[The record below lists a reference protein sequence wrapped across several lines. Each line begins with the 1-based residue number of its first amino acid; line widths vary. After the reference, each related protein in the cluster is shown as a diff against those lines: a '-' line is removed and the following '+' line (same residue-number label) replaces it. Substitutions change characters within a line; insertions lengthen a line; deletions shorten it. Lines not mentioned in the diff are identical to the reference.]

1 MRRVRLDGVSRTFVS
16 VVMPAYNEEQIL
28 AGTVRAV
35 QEQLPSEHEI
45 VVVDDGSND
54 GTWDTITTLSEV
66 DRRIRGIRL
75 SRNFGKEAAIA
86 AGLEHARGD
95 AAVVMDCDLQ
105 HPPQLLGEMIG
116 IWQRG
121 EAEVVEAFKRT
132 RGPFASRMF
141 YSLFERL
148 SGIDLAGASDF
159 KLLDRRVLRT
169 YNDLRER
176 NVFFRGLTAWLGF
189 RRAVVHFDVP
199 ARTGGGSRWTRMKLV
214 ALAVTAILAFSPI
227 PLFIVLGLAAIF
239 FVVSVLLGVWAL
251 YLWWV
256 HQAVSGFTT
265 VILLILMSGSMILAG
280 LGVIGLY
287 LAKIYDEVRGRPRS
301 VVSESTDEALHS
313 SSDASSH
320 SRASTA
326 QMSRSAS

>member
-1 MRRVRLDGVSRTFVS
+1 MSRQSVSI
-16 VVMPAYNEEQIL
+16 VMPAFNEEQVL

-35 QEQLPSEHEI
+35 QEQLPGEHEI
-45 VVVDDGSND
+45 VIVDDGSSD
-54 GTWDTITTLSEV
+54 GTWDAIGALAKADPRV
-66 DRRIRGIRL
+66 RGVRL

-86 AGLEHARGD
+86 AGLERARCD
-95 AAVVMDCDLQ
+95 AAIVMDCDLQ
-105 HPPQLLGEMIG
+105 HPPQLLGDMIG

-132 RGPFASRMF
+132 RGPLASRLF

-148 SGIDLAGASDF
+148 SGIDLIGASDF
-159 KLLDRRVLRT
+159 KLLDRRVLQT
-169 YNDLRER
+169 YNRLTER

-189 RRAVVHFDVP
+189 RHAAVHFDVP
-199 ARTGGGSRWTRMKLV
+199 ARAVGGSRWTRMKLV

-239 FVVSVLLGVWAL
+239 FVVSVLLGIWAL

-256 HQAVSGFTT
+256 HAAVSGFTT

-301 VVSESTDEALHS
+301 IVSESTWEGEPSSAL
-313 SSDASSH
+313 
-320 SRASTA
+320 RAPSPA
-326 QMSRSAS
+326 HAGEGR